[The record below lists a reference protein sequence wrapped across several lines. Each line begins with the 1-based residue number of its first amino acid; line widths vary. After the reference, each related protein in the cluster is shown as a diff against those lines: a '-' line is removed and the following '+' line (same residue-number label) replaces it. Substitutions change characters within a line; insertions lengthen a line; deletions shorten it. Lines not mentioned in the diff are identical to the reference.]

1 MTLRDALHEFRRD
14 ATVKKFSR
22 AVLKNSGPG
31 VVMSNEILQRIVDC
45 AHFHKIESREQ
56 LERETRWAG
65 AGEFGDEIVDLIGKH
80 RPKPPPTADEFNE
93 GDASSSSR
101 VVKSRKCSKCGAL
114 DHICRFYP
122 YSIHLLLTRLGSFK
136 PKMSAPSTE
145 PNAQLVLRCHCS
157 GRKYCTPPRIRCT
170 FIS

>member
-1 MTLRDALHEFRRD
+1 MNLRDALHEFRRN

-22 AVLKNSGPG
+22 AILKNSGPG

-80 RPKPPPTADEFNE
+80 RPKSPPTADE

-101 VVKSRKCSKCGAL
+101 LVKSRKCSKCGAL
-114 DHICRFYP
+114 DHICKP
-122 YSIHLLLTRLGSFK
+122 YHHSIR
-136 PKMSAPSTE
+136 
-145 PNAQLVLRCHCS
+145 
-157 GRKYCTPPRIRCT
+157 
-170 FIS
+170 